1 MTGVAL
7 SLSRI
12 HFPVTTLGP
21 GRRVAVWFQGCSV
34 RCVGCVSLD
43 TWAVGRGA
51 TTVERAFE
59 AIAPFLAEAD
69 GLTVSGGEPFDQ
81 PEALAAL
88 LRAWRSGHR
97 GDVLVY
103 SGHPLEAL
111 EPALSAMRGLV
122 DAVMADPYLVDRPQ
136 TLALRGSD
144 NQRLRILTPL
154 GRERLA
160 PCDRPLTEDD
170 RTLDVT
176 FDDTTGE
183 VLMAGIPR
191 HGDMGRLAAVLA
203 AAGHAAVT
211 TDDVRA
217 RP

>member
-1 MTGVAL
+1 MTDVA
-7 SLSRI
+7 LSRI

-21 GRRVAVWFQGCSV
+21 GRRVAVWFQGCSI

-51 TTVERAFE
+51 TTVERAFD
-59 AIAPFLAEAD
+59 AIVPFLADAD

-88 LRAWRSGHR
+88 LRAWRSAHR

-111 EPALSAMRGLV
+111 EPTLSAMRGLV

-144 NQRLRILTPL
+144 NQRLRVMTPL

-160 PCDRPLTEDD
+160 SCERPLAEAD

-176 FDDTTGE
+176 FDDLTGE

-191 HGDMGRLAAVLA
+191 PGDMARLAAVLA
-203 AAGHAAVT
+203 AGGHAVVT
-211 TDDVRA
+211 TADARVRS
-217 RP
+217 